1 VLNARP
7 GSRRRAITL
16 VELLVAITLGAVV
29 LGTAASSV
37 LRQQRAARRIA
48 GMVVGAAQSGAASSL
63 LLAELADL
71 MPSAD
76 DLVAGEAR
84 DTALQLRAP
93 VASGVACDS
102 AVGRTRLALSDG
114 DDLALGAVSS
124 PPRAGDSLWWYSDES
139 TSWRA
144 RRITD
149 AQSITAPCPLPMNR
163 PRHVMRLELADA
175 DVDTIPPGALLRVTR
190 PLRYVLYRS
199 GDGSWQ
205 LGLREWSDVT
215 QRFAPP
221 QPIAGPFAR
230 RLVSG
235 ERTGFRYFDAEG
247 WELPAGPSGAE
258 VGRIARIRIT
268 AVALVR
274 AALAGG
280 DSLHVDSAD
289 VALQRQPGP

>member
-1 VLNARP
+1 MLNARL
-7 GSRRRAITL
+7 GSRRRATSL
-16 VELLVAITLGAVV
+16 VELLVAITLCAVV

-48 GMVVGAAQSGAASSL
+48 GMEVGAAQGGAASSL

-71 MPSAD
+71 MPSAG

-93 VASGVACDS
+93 IASGVACDS

-114 DDLALGAVSS
+114 DDLALGGVSS
-124 PPRAGDSLWWYSDES
+124 PLRAGDSLWWYSDES

-144 RRITD
+144 RRVTD
-149 AQSITAPCPLPMNR
+149 VQSVTAPCPFSMNA
-163 PRHVMRLELADA
+163 PRRALRLELADA
-175 DVDTIPPGALLRVTR
+175 DTIPAGALLRVTR
-190 PLRYVLYRS
+190 PFRYVIYRS

-205 LGLREWSDVT
+205 LGLREWSDAT

-235 ERTGFRYFDAEG
+235 VRTGFRYFDAEG
-247 WELPAGPSGAE
+247 WELPEGQSGAE

-268 AVALVR
+268 AAALVR
-274 AALAGG
+274 GALAGG
-280 DSLHVDSAD
+280 DSLYADSAD

>member
-1 VLNARP
+1 
-7 GSRRRAITL
+7 
-16 VELLVAITLGAVV
+16 LVAITLGAVV

-48 GMVVGAAQSGAASSL
+48 GRVVGGAHGGAASSL

-71 MPSAD
+71 MPSAG

-93 VASGVACDS
+93 IASGVACDS

-114 DDLALGAVSS
+114 DDLSLGGVSS

-144 RRITD
+144 RRIAD
-149 AQSITAPCPLPMNR
+149 AQSVTAPCPFSMNG
-163 PRHVMRLELADA
+163 PRHALRLELADA
-175 DVDTIPPGALLRVTR
+175 DTIPAGALLRVTR
-190 PLRYVLYRS
+190 PFRYVIYRS

-205 LGLREWSDVT
+205 LGLREWSDAT
-215 QRFAPP
+215 RRFAPP

-230 RLVSG
+230 RLVNG

-268 AVALVR
+268 TVALVR

-280 DSLHVDSAD
+280 DSLYADSAD
-289 VALQRQPGP
+289 VALQRQPGR